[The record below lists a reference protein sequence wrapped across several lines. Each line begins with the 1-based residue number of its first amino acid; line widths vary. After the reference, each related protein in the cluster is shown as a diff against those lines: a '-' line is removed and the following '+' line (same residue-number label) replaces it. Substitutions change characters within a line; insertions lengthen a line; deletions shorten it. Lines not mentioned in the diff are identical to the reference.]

1 MKIIIYRC
9 SVTLP
14 LEQTTQFTVPEVS
27 GTFYLVSNQL
37 ALTDE
42 EQISFTLGLLKSF
55 TQDDSVTFLVPD
67 SLKKLLL
74 GWNFEMWKDTE
85 LDPELSVAQHK
96 SHALMSAAQRKS
108 QSLKKAILQYAGL
121 NAPLESIEF
130 TEMTDTLP
138 KPKSQPVDTGV
149 LQLFGSIVETVLE
162 PVYFSFSL
170 ATVMLIAIMLTL
182 SKDTL
187 PYVELEK
194 HLQQGRKEF
203 VEEELK
209 KFEDGA
215 DKRRL
220 QIAIHEAP
228 TITTPS
234 AATQSSPTPE
244 EFYMYQVQPGDNPT
258 SISKN
263 CYEKYSGEQWDN
275 LLKDNPQ
282 FNSSET
288 LKAGLKAGQKL
299 RIRNPVNKKCKQ

>member
-9 SVTLP
+9 SVALP
-14 LEQTTQFTVPEVS
+14 LEQTTQFTTREVS

-37 ALTDE
+37 ELTDK
-42 EQISFTLGLLKSF
+42 EQTTQIDITLGLLKSF
-55 TQDDSVTFLVPD
+55 TLDDSVTFFVPD
-67 SLKKLLL
+67 SLKILLL
-74 GWNFEMWKDTE
+74 SWNFEMWKDTE
-85 LDPELSVAQHK
+85 LDPEPSV
-96 SHALMSAAQRKS
+96 AQRKS
-108 QSLKKAILQYAGL
+108 QALKKAIFEYVCI
-121 NAPLESIEF
+121 NEPLKSIEF

-138 KPKSQPVDTGV
+138 KPKSQPVNTGK
-149 LQLFGSIVETVLE
+149 LQLFGSVVETMFE
-162 PVYFSFSL
+162 SVYFGFFL
-170 ATVMLIAIMLTL
+170 ATAVLIASMLTL